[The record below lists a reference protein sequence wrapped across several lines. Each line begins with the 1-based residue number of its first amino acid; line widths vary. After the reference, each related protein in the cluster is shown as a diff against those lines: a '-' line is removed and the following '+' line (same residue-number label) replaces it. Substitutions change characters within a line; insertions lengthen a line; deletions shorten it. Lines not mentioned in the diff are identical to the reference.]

1 MDFGAIGIV
10 RHTRLQNNNV
20 THFNG
25 VQVPFVEFE
34 QIRIGNVNIHL
45 NKTYLYL
52 GLIILT
58 TPVIFYSSPIS
69 TLISLSSI
77 SGGII
82 ITHGLLIDNLP
93 ETSFNESV
101 V

>member
-1 MDFGAIGIV
+1 MLLISLIGLIGGFIV
-10 RHTRLQNNNV
+10 LNNY
-20 THFNG
+20 
-25 VQVPFVEFE
+25 EFE